1 MTSTVT
7 DPQIYLHVAA
17 RKGEADYHGI
27 VDFASGDL
35 DIVSEPESMLI
46 TANDTWVLGPNCQLL
61 MQQTACNPWIS
72 FSRAN
77 FIHGRVI

>member
-46 TANDTWVLGPNCQLL
+46 TANDT
-61 MQQTACNPWIS
+61 
-72 FSRAN
+72 
-77 FIHGRVI
+77 